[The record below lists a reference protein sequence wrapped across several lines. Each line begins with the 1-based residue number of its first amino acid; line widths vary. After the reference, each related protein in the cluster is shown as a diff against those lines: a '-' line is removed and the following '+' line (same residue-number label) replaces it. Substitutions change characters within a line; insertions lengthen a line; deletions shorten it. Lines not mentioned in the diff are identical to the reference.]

1 MALCN
6 VMEIQA
12 GHGLRADQHLVMPPP
27 GSTPL
32 VNGLKPN
39 TDSDAGT
46 KIDPDSP
53 DKAKLDTPTNSL
65 ANGDQA
71 VGGDDTIKAEVS
83 SPQDT
88 KDKVAP
94 TKVKNPEDS
103 KISAEAIPGDS
114 GPVKIDPTPASDQ
127 GGSAKPGLS
136 QPSAPGKDKTVP
148 SGTTGSDGS
157 AKDKADTEAPTPAPA
172 SKVNNGAS
180 SGGGSDSIAIGG
192 NKGESV
198 WQKLSHKIKA
208 LERNVS
214 LSGGYLEQ
222 LSVQYKKQIE
232 DLQLAV
238 RQSGEAL
245 AAASQ
250 ARELDRTQMSELQ
263 EQIGQLKIVVEEV
276 STRMETMGNWV
287 ISILYYALKPFQNK

>member
-1 MALCN
+1 M
-6 VMEIQA
+6 
-12 GHGLRADQHLVMPPP
+12 
-27 GSTPL
+27 
-32 VNGLKPN
+32 
-39 TDSDAGT
+39 
-46 KIDPDSP
+46 
-53 DKAKLDTPTNSL
+53 
-65 ANGDQA
+65 
-71 VGGDDTIKAEVS
+71 
-83 SPQDT
+83 
-88 KDKVAP
+88 
-94 TKVKNPEDS
+94 
-103 KISAEAIPGDS
+103 
-114 GPVKIDPTPASDQ
+114 
-127 GGSAKPGLS
+127 
-136 QPSAPGKDKTVP
+136 
-148 SGTTGSDGS
+148 
-157 AKDKADTEAPTPAPA
+157 PAPA

-287 ISILYYALKPFQNK
+287 ISIWDYLLLSDHFGYGYVIRLSSTFYQNCLQLLGFGKLSVHFGFSLLKLVNF